1 MTQDHALPD
10 SMIQRVNVGDLLT
23 RSAARAPRRDAVID
37 GARRFSYAGFEAL
50 SNRVAH
56 GLLSLGFQPGDALAL
71 MSGNS
76 AEFLATYFAC
86 AKVGVVCVPINLFW
100 RHRELAYVLGHAKVR
115 GAVVAAE
122 LLGQFMTGLEEGQPL
137 RDLVV
142 IGDPGHAGDPGT
154 VRESLPR
161 GLALHGYE
169 ALQQGR
175 PEQVPQVLVEDRA
188 AISYLYTSGTTSA
201 PKGVVASHLAI
212 YLESLGTA
220 VDTRMSGDDRAVAM
234 MPMFHTA
241 QLNAICTTVVAAGG
255 TICVMK
261 GFDAETLLDLVE
273 REKLSVLFGLPM
285 MYRALLEA
293 QRARPRDVRS
303 LRLAVYAMAPM
314 PDHDLRAAIETFG
327 CDFSLMFG
335 QTEMSPVATFFR
347 PEHQL
352 SHPGAAGTPGTNVQV
367 CILDAQGHA
376 LPQGEA
382 GEIAYR
388 SPQALS
394 GYLRNEQATREAF
407 RDGWFH
413 SGDVGFFDADGILWF
428 KDRFKDVIKSGGENI
443 ASIEVEKAL
452 YAAEPGIAEVV
463 VIGVPHPHWS
473 EAVTAVIVPRAGVRI
488 DEAALQARLRDTLS
502 PYKCPKALILVD
514 ALPRTAT
521 GKIQKSVLR
530 QTYAAYFSA
539 QDGAPREPAADT
551 PAPRRATE

>member
-1 MTQDHALPD
+1 MTQEHAHALSD

-23 RSAARAPRRDAVID
+23 RAAARAPRRDAVID
-37 GARRFSYAGFEAL
+37 GARRFSYAEFEAL
-50 SNRVAH
+50 ANRMAH
-56 GLLSLGFQPGDALAL
+56 GLLSLGLRSGDALAL

-100 RHRELAYVLGHAKVR
+100 RHGELAYVLGHARVR
-115 GAVVAAE
+115 AAVVTAE
-122 LLGQFMTGLEEGQPL
+122 LLAQFATGLEAGQAL

-142 IGDPGHAGDPGT
+142 VGDPGSARDALPPALT
-154 VRESLPR
+154 V
-161 GLALHGYE
+161 HGFE

-175 PEQVPQVLVEDRA
+175 SHEVPRVLVEDRA

-255 TICVMK
+255 TVCVMK
-261 GFDAETLLDLVE
+261 GFDAEALLDLVE

-367 CILDAQGHA
+367 CILDAQGQA

-394 GYLRNEQATREAF
+394 GYLHNEQATREAF

-463 VIGVPHPHWS
+463 VIGVPHPHWA

-488 DEAALQARLRDTLS
+488 DTAALQARLRDTLS

-514 ALPRTAT
+514 TLPKTAT

-530 QTYAAYFSA
+530 QTYAGYFGTE
-539 QDGAPREPAADT
+539 DGAPRGPTADT

>member
-1 MTQDHALPD
+1 MTQDHALSD
-10 SMIQRVNVGDLLT
+10 SLIQRVNVGDLLT
-23 RSAARAPRRDAVID
+23 RSAARAPRRDAVIE
-37 GARRFSYAGFEAL
+37 GARRFSYAEFEAL

-56 GLLSLGFQPGDALAL
+56 GLLSLGFKPGDALAL

-76 AEFLATYFAC
+76 VEFLATYFAC
-86 AKVGVVCVPINLFW
+86 AKAGVVCVPINLFW
-100 RHRELAYVLGHAKVR
+100 RNGELAYVLGHARVR
-115 GAVVAAE
+115 GAVVMAE
-122 LLGQFMTGLEEGQPL
+122 LLDQFATGLEDGQLL
-137 RDLVV
+137 RDVIVV
-142 IGDPGHAGDPGT
+142 GEPGPALDVLPKALT
-154 VRESLPR
+154 V
-161 GLALHGYE
+161 HGYE

-175 PEQVPQVLVEDRA
+175 SHEVPRVLVEDRA
-188 AISYLYTSGTTSA
+188 PISYLYTSGTTSA

-220 VDTRMSGDDRAVAM
+220 VDTRMSADDRAVAM
-234 MPMFHTA
+234 LPMFHTA
-241 QLNAICTTVVAAGG
+241 QLNAICTPVVAAGG
-255 TICVMK
+255 TICILK
-261 GFDAETLLDLVE
+261 GFDAQALLDLVE

-293 QRARPRDVRS
+293 QRARARDVGS

-314 PDHDLRAAIETFG
+314 PDSDLRAAIDTFG

-367 CILDAQGHA
+367 CILDAEGRP

-394 GYLRNEQATREAF
+394 GYLYNEQATREAF
-407 RDGWFH
+407 RHGWFH

-452 YAAEPGIAEVV
+452 YEAEPGIAEVV
-463 VIGVPHPHWS
+463 VIGVPHPRWS
-473 EAVTAVIVPRAGVRI
+473 EAVTAVIVPRAGVMI
-488 DEAALQARLRDTLS
+488 DTAALDARLRERLS
-502 PYKCPKALILVD
+502 PYKCPKALLLVD
-514 ALPRTAT
+514 ALPKTAT

-530 QTYAAYFSA
+530 QTYVGYFE
-539 QDGAPREPAADT
+539 QELP
-551 PAPRRATE
+551 

>member
-1 MTQDHALPD
+1 MTQEHALSD
-10 SMIQRVNVGDLLT
+10 SLIQRVNVGDLLT
-23 RSAARAPRRDAVID
+23 RSAARAPQRDAVID
-37 GARRFSYAGFEAL
+37 GARRFSYAEFEAL

-56 GLLSLGFQPGDALAL
+56 GLLSLGFRPGDALAL

-100 RHRELAYVLGHAKVR
+100 RHRELAYVLGHARVR

-122 LLGQFMTGLEEGQPL
+122 LLEQFVTGLEDGQAL

-142 IGDPGHAGDPGT
+142 IGEPGA
-154 VRESLPR
+154 VRDALPE

-169 ALQQGR
+169 ALQRAGSA
-175 PEQVPQVLVEDRA
+175 QVPRVLVEDRA

-220 VDTRMSGDDRAVAM
+220 IDTRMGGTDRAVAM

-261 GFDAETLLDLVE
+261 GFNAEALLDLVE
-273 REKLSVLFGLPM
+273 SEKLSVLFGLPM

-367 CILDAQGHA
+367 CILDAQGKA

-394 GYLRNEQATREAF
+394 GYLYNEQATREAF

-443 ASIEVEKAL
+443 ASIEVEKA
-452 YAAEPGIAEVV
+452 I
-463 VIGVPHPHWS
+463 
-473 EAVTAVIVPRAGVRI
+473 
-488 DEAALQARLRDTLS
+488 
-502 PYKCPKALILVD
+502 
-514 ALPRTAT
+514 
-521 GKIQKSVLR
+521 
-530 QTYAAYFSA
+530 
-539 QDGAPREPAADT
+539 
-551 PAPRRATE
+551 

>member
-1 MTQDHALPD
+1 MTQAHALSD

-37 GARRFSYAGFEAL
+37 GARRFSYAEFEAL

-100 RHRELAYVLGHAKVR
+100 RHRELAYVLGHARVR
-115 GAVVAAE
+115 GAVVTTE
-122 LLGQFMTGLEEGQPL
+122 LLDQFMTGLEDGQLL
-137 RDLVV
+137 RDLIVV
-142 IGDPGHAGDPGT
+142 GEPGPA
-154 VRESLPR
+154 RNALPA

-169 ALQQGR
+169 ALQRGR
-175 PEQVPQVLVEDRA
+175 PQQVPQVLVEDRA

-220 VDTRMSGDDRAVAM
+220 IDTRMGGTDRAVALL
-234 MPMFHTA
+234 PMFHTA

-255 TICVMK
+255 TVCVMK
-261 GFDAETLLDLVE
+261 GFDAEALLDLVE
-273 REKLSVLFGLPM
+273 NEKLTVLFGLPM

-293 QRARPRDVRS
+293 QRARPRNVGS

-367 CILDAQGHA
+367 CILDADGQA

-394 GYLRNEQATREAF
+394 GYLHNEQATREAF

-452 YAAEPGIAEVV
+452 YEAEPGIAEVV
-463 VIGVPHPHWS
+463 VIGVPHPRWA

-488 DEAALQARLRDTLS
+488 DTAALEARLRETLS

-514 ALPRTAT
+514 ALPKTAT

-530 QTYAAYFSA
+530 QTYAGHFNL
-539 QDGAPREPAADT
+539 DGAAPRGPAADT